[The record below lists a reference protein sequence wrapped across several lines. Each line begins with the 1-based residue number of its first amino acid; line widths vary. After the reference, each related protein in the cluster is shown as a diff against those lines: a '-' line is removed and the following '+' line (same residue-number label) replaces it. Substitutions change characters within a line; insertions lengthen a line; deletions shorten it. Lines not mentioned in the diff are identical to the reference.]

1 MKKALSILFVLLLCL
16 SVLSGCAQNP
26 GLDPEDPVTLS
37 IWHVYGSQT
46 ESPLNDAI
54 DQFNQTVGK
63 ESGVIINV
71 VSVTSSSAI
80 DEALLASVSDAP
92 GAVSLPDLFTAY
104 PRVVEMIGTE
114 KLLNWKDYLSQ
125 EELDQY
131 VDAFLTEGD
140 FDGQILMLPIA
151 KSTELFFLN
160 QTLYDRFTASVGKTF
175 DLSTFEGIFAACQS
189 YFDWSEGQNL
199 FQINDFYHYFLAG
212 TAAFGG
218 NLIADGKIDAQ
229 SDAFLK
235 AYQPMAEAAIHGG
248 LCMADGYAS
257 DRWKTAEILSNVGSS
272 AGILYLRDY
281 VTYPDNTTEDVQTSV
296 LPYPVFEEGDRTVVQ
311 RGTGLFAIRS
321 EDERKNLAAACFAKW
336 ITNGQQN
343 LDFVTHSGYL
353 PVTESSFESLLAD
366 TGAVEN
372 EKYRMVYDA
381 ASSLYR
387 AYAFCPLPLYPG
399 AGEMQSSFEK
409 LIKSELSAAHE
420 EYLRRTDA
428 GEDPAAV
435 CAELSQSSLVRIQ
448 NTLK

>member
-1 MKKALSILFVLLLCL
+1 M
-16 SVLSGCAQNP
+16 
-26 GLDPEDPVTLS
+26 
-37 IWHVYGSQT
+37 
-46 ESPLNDAI
+46 
-54 DQFNQTVGK
+54 
-63 ESGVIINV
+63 
-71 VSVTSSSAI
+71 
-80 DEALLASVSDAP
+80 
-92 GAVSLPDLFTAY
+92 
-104 PRVVEMIGTE
+104 
-114 KLLNWKDYLSQ
+114 
-125 EELDQY
+125 
-131 VDAFLTEGD
+131 
-140 FDGQILMLPIA
+140 
-151 KSTELFFLN
+151 
-160 QTLYDRFTASVGKTF
+160 
-175 DLSTFEGIFAACQS
+175 
-189 YFDWSEGQNL
+189 
-199 FQINDFYHYFLAG
+199 
-212 TAAFGG
+212 
-218 NLIADGKIDAQ
+218 
-229 SDAFLK
+229 
-235 AYQPMAEAAIHGG
+235 
-248 LCMADGYAS
+248 
-257 DRWKTAEILSNVGSS
+257 
-272 AGILYLRDY
+272 
-281 VTYPDNTTEDVQTSV
+281 TYPDNTTEDVQTSV